1 MDTKVITVKDASQ
14 AINLMATNFMESSE
28 IDADLLSVFTRGITS
43 EILDLRDYVLGMPA
57 DFGVGFMINFAEA
70 VVEQTPPE
78 FSEFSYAI
86 KTILA
91 CYYYENVEL
100 KRAKETLDEVL
111 ETNPD
116 YPLATLLKRVFDSGW
131 SPESFSDMRREL
143 HPKVIKSLQEKASLN
158 ISQ

>member
-28 IDADLLSVFTRGITS
+28 IDADLLSVVTRGITS

-70 VVEQTPPE
+70 VAEQTPPE
-78 FSEFSYAI
+78 SLYAI
-86 KTILA
+86 KTILS
-91 CYYYENVEL
+91 CFYYENVEV
-100 KRAKETLDEVL
+100 KKAKEILNEVL

-131 SPESFSDMRREL
+131 SPESFADMRREL
-143 HPKVIKSLQEKASLN
+143 HPKVIRSLQEKASLS